1 MLIKKCKFFFLIAL
15 CKQKNSKQQ
24 TKFCVMELEEK
35 QEGMFWVVLA
45 NSLLTFFWF

>member
-1 MLIKKCKFFFLIAL
+1 
-15 CKQKNSKQQ
+15 
-24 TKFCVMELEEK
+24 MELEET